1 MDAVLKSEKA
11 MDVLATISLAQFMVI
26 VAVFI
31 GIGILAFKFR
41 GVIKDFLEDYR
52 SRENGKED
60 WKKMVQNHEKMIH
73 NLERHHEE
81 DMKKN
86 YENQSKYRQQS
97 LNKQANI
104 DVKFDDVNNKIDEL
118 KELILNHYEET
129 KVLKRNE
136 LREKLLTNYRYYTSL
151 EQNPSQSWNEM
162 EADAFWHLFKDYEK
176 LNGNGFMH
184 TTVKPAMEK
193 LDVTTI
199 H

>member
-1 MDAVLKSEKA
+1 
-11 MDVLATISLAQFMVI
+11 
-26 VAVFI
+26 
-31 GIGILAFKFR
+31 
-41 GVIKDFLEDYR
+41 
-52 SRENGKED
+52 
-60 WKKMVQNHEKMIH
+60 MVQNHEKMIH
-73 NLERHHEE
+73 DLEKHHEE

-97 LNKQANI
+97 LNKQASI